1 MTATDA
7 TFWALAA
14 AILAIAG
21 GIAFLLIR
29 LGGTVGRVNKILD
42 ETSRE
47 IPATVESARKL
58 VENAERISADLATAS
73 AVVRDGAEAARV
85 IVDRVRET
93 VRFFDANVF
102 SKLSALA
109 PIIATAGAFVGRFVA
124 SRKLNAE
131 KKESSDSPGS
141 GD

>member
-21 GIAFLLIR
+21 GITFFLLR
-29 LGGTVGRVNKILD
+29 LGGTVGRVNRILD

-47 IPATVESARKL
+47 IPATVASARRT
-58 VENAERISADLATAS
+58 VENAERISGDLAAAS
-73 AVVRDGAEAARV
+73 AVVRDGAEAVRV
-85 IVDRVRET
+85 VVDRVRET
-93 VRFFDANVF
+93 VKFFDENVF

-109 PIIATAGAFVGRFVA
+109 PVVATAGAFLGRFVA
-124 SRKLNAE
+124 SRKSNAE
-131 KKESSDSPGS
+131 KKEPNESPDSG
-141 GD
+141 G